1 RESSTSTASIEGE
14 RDALIKT
21 SPDLTTRRRSR
32 LKELSHLRLSSST
45 ESNKLSIARK
55 RSATTTANNPNR
67 LGVAPTHVRR
77 HSWVEDRVAP
87 EDGMPTMGEYFKKIL
102 LIFEGMSLDPGS
114 GAGGLYFPGGGSN
127 CVSQQDLNNEIHPS
141 GQSPMEDFS
150 DLDEDSERRPINGE
164 SSGLIYSNQDV
175 QNLLGYDVTPLE
187 SRKTSLLQSGVQA
200 ARSLSNVLFSDQ
212 QETARMQYGVDSSFK
227 TRLQQYFVEN
237 YKSSF
242 RIRGFNLFIK
252 VLSCILYCIRVV
264 QDDADLI
271 RGGRK
276 SDGATSNITYDSLFW
291 IESDYKIWILQ
302 TVVAII
308 SIAETTLLF
317 YISYKGSF
325 IRLLLNVHFLLEMIT
340 SFPFIVSIFIPKLR
354 NLYVPVFLNCWLAKS
369 ALQAML
375 NDLNR
380 SMTMVSSALSRQM
393 MSLMSILICLVFTGM
408 CSMEHLMRGGDRPID
423 LWTSFYFVMVT
434 LSTVG
439 YGDVCPNTWHSQL
452 VIVII
457 ICIVLAVMPSQVEAL
472 IQTVIEKQQAGDD
485 LGTFGHSE
493 AHVVVT
499 ITHLEVEFIRDFLT
513 EFYAHQENQ
522 QILTV
527 LLSPSEMDSQTKMLL
542 RVPLWS
548 QRVFYVRGTA
558 LVDEDLERA
567 RMSKAVRCFILS
579 ARHVKKKNESDQ
591 HTVLRSWAVKD
602 FAPNVP
608 QYVQVF
614 RPETKMHLDHA
625 QEVIC
630 EDEFKYGL
638 LANNCICPGLS
649 TFLTLLIHTSRGEE
663 GQKSSESWHK
673 VYGFHSGNEIYDI
686 LVEDSKFFGDYL
698 GNTFTYA
705 SFHAHRAYGVGL
717 LAIKGGQPGAR
728 IKLNPGLTHIIQPGD
743 RLYYMALTNEES
755 LYNFKRDLKKQQIK
769 AATTSNIANAGYLD
783 VPDLEGGLEKPEKK
797 RSRNIFIK
805 VYLKSKSKS
814 GNGAESLLLDVAMGG
829 DETARRPS
837 IAAVTEMSHYSSSSD
852 EEDAQCDRCGGEC
865 IENLVHRTT
874 PPVKAYIG
882 TSFTVCHMLK
892 KKRELC
898 CLQLDQPCIHNPS
911 PIATQSTWK
920 NPAVILAATRTS
932 SGMYNFII
940 PLRAYYR
947 PVHELRPIV
956 LLLELE
962 DTAGPANA
970 FLDAISYFP
979 MVYWIEGKISREKQI
994 CHCSIDNL
1002 LRAGI
1007 CRAEQ
1012 VIVVKET
1019 AAIAEEHS
1027 ADCDTIVTV
1036 QKIHR
1041 MFPRVRLI
1049 TELTH
1054 SSNMR
1059 FVQFDPFNPLQ
1070 QSKFEKKERKRGSN
1084 MPFMFRLPF
1093 AQGGVFSANMMDRI
1107 LYQVIV
1113 KEFVVDFVRV
1123 LLGIDQTPG
1132 SGYLTSQLCSKCAD
1146 VPIGIFRTKKM
1157 DAKSVSIDTEDTC
1170 QQVNSIMLQNRKKD
1184 AEDMVKHRMDLLGLK
1199 SEENEVVCVART
1211 ETTIS
1216 YVIINPTT
1224 DMQLEEG
1231 DIVYVIRAP
1240 VKQDVRS
1247 RK

>member
-1 RESSTSTASIEGE
+1 
-14 RDALIKT
+14 
-21 SPDLTTRRRSR
+21 
-32 LKELSHLRLSSST
+32 
-45 ESNKLSIARK
+45 
-55 RSATTTANNPNR
+55 
-67 LGVAPTHVRR
+67 
-77 HSWVEDRVAP
+77 
-87 EDGMPTMGEYFKKIL
+87 
-102 LIFEGMSLDPGS
+102 
-114 GAGGLYFPGGGSN
+114 
-127 CVSQQDLNNEIHPS
+127 
-141 GQSPMEDFS
+141 
-150 DLDEDSERRPINGE
+150 
-164 SSGLIYSNQDV
+164 
-175 QNLLGYDVTPLE
+175 
-187 SRKTSLLQSGVQA
+187 
-200 ARSLSNVLFSDQ
+200 
-212 QETARMQYGVDSSFK
+212 MQYGVDSSFK

-242 RIRGFNLFIK
+242 RIRSFNLLIK

-264 QDDADLI
+264 QDDAPLVM
-271 RGGRK
+271 K
-276 SDGATSNITYDSLFW
+276 AKTDGATSEIQYNRLFW
-291 IESDYKIWILQ
+291 IKSDVTIWMLQ
-302 TVVAII
+302 TVVAAI
-308 SIAETTLLF
+308 SIAETILIF

-340 SFPFIVSIFIPKLR
+340 SFPFILSIFFPELR
-354 NLYVPVFLNCWLAKS
+354 ELYVPVFLNCWLAKS

-380 SMTMVSSALSRQM
+380 SSQMINSALSRQM
-393 MSLMSILICLVFTGM
+393 ASLMSILICLVFTGM

-439 YGDVCPNTWHSQL
+439 YGDICPNTWHSQL

-527 LLSPSEMDSQTKMLL
+527 LLSPSELDSQMKMLL

-567 RMSKAVRCFILS
+567 RMSKAMRCFILS
-579 ARHVKKKNESDQ
+579 ARHVKRKNESDQ
-591 HTVLRSWAVKD
+591 HTILRSWAVKD
-602 FAPNVP
+602 FAPHVP

-614 RPETKMHLDHA
+614 RPETKMHLEHA
-625 QEVIC
+625 EEVIC

-663 GQKSSESWHK
+663 GQKSTEPWHK

-686 LVEDSKFFGDYL
+686 LVEESKFFGDYV

-717 LAIKGGQPGAR
+717 LAIKSGGIGTR

-783 VPDLEGGLEKPEKK
+783 VPDLESGHDKPEKK

-805 VYLKSKSKS
+805 FQFASKSKS
-814 GNGAESLLLDVAMGG
+814 GNGAESLLLDAALGG

-837 IAAVTEMSHYSSSSD
+837 IAAVTEMSHYSSSSEDDD
-852 EEDAQCDRCGGEC
+852 EQCDRCGGEC

-874 PPVKAYIG
+874 PPVKAYVG
-882 TSFTVCHMLK
+882 SSFTVCHVLK

-898 CLQLDQPCIHNPS
+898 CLHLDKACSHNPS
-911 PIATQSTWK
+911 PIATQSRWK

-956 LLLELE
+956 LLLEL
-962 DTAGPANA
+962 DDADAGPNNA

-979 MVYWIEGKISREKQI
+979 LVYWIQGKISSHYRFSPF
-994 CHCSIDNL
+994 SIDNL

-1036 QKIHR
+1036 QKIHK

-1113 KEFVVDFVRV
+1113 KEFVVDFVRL

-1157 DAKSVSIDTEDTC
+1157 DAKSPCLWSY
-1170 QQVNSIMLQNRKKD
+1170 LKRKYTGSGHFQGRRKD
-1184 AEDMVKHRMDLLGLK
+1184 VEDMVKHRMDLLGLM

-1211 ETTIS
+1211 ETTLS

-1240 VKQDVRS
+1240 VKEDVRS

>member
-1 RESSTSTASIEGE
+1 DNPMFLENLSWRTFELGKSSESHEYDE
-14 RDALIKT
+14 
-21 SPDLTTRRRSR
+21 
-32 LKELSHLRLSSST
+32 KEELM
-45 ESNKLSIARK
+45 K
-55 RSATTTANNPNR
+55 R
-67 LGVAPTHVRR
+67 
-77 HSWVEDRVAP
+77 
-87 EDGMPTMGEYFKKIL
+87 
-102 LIFEGMSLDPGS
+102 
-114 GAGGLYFPGGGSN
+114 
-127 CVSQQDLNNEIHPS
+127 
-141 GQSPMEDFS
+141 
-150 DLDEDSERRPINGE
+150 
-164 SSGLIYSNQDV
+164 
-175 QNLLGYDVTPLE
+175 
-187 SRKTSLLQSGVQA
+187 
-200 ARSLSNVLFSDQ
+200 
-212 QETARMQYGVDSSFK
+212 ARMQYGVDSSFK

-242 RIRGFNLFIK
+242 RIRSFNLFIK

-264 QDDADLI
+264 QDDAELI
-271 RGGRK
+271 RAGRK
-276 SDGATSNITYDSLFW
+276 SDGATSAINYDALVW
-291 IESDYKIWILQ
+291 IKSDYKIWMLQ

-308 SIAETTLLF
+308 SIGETILLF

-340 SFPFIVSIFIPKLR
+340 SFPFILSIFFPELR
-354 NLYVPVFLNCWLAKS
+354 QLYVPVFLNCWLAKS

-472 IQTVIEKQQAGDD
+472 IQTVMEKQQAGDD
-485 LGTFGHSE
+485 LGTFGHTE
-493 AHVVVT
+493 KHVVVT

-522 QILTV
+522 TILTV
-527 LLSPSEMDSQTKMLL
+527 LLSPSELDSQMKMLL

-567 RMSKAVRCFILS
+567 RMAKALRCFILS

-591 HTVLRSWAVKD
+591 HTILRSWAVKD
-602 FAPNVP
+602 FSPEVP

-614 RPETKMHLDHA
+614 RPETKMHLEHA

-663 GQKSSESWHK
+663 GQKSSEPWHK
-673 VYGFHSGNEIYDI
+673 VYGFHSGNEIYNITVD
-686 LVEDSKFFGDYL
+686 DSKFFGDYL

-717 LAIKGGQPGAR
+717 LAIKGSQPGAR

-743 RLYYMALTNEES
+743 TLYYMALTNEES
-755 LYNFKRDLKKQQIK
+755 LYNFKRDLKRQQIK
-769 AATTSNIANAGYLD
+769 AATTSNIANAGIELDYDKAIPIPKGYLD
-783 VPDLEGGLEKPEKK
+783 VPDLESGMEKPDKK

-805 VYLKSKSKS
+805 LKSKSKS
-814 GNGAESLLLDVAMGG
+814 GQGAESLLLDVATGG
-829 DETARRPS
+829 EETARRPS
-837 IAAVTEMSHYSSSSD
+837 IAAVTEMSHYESSSD
-852 EEDAQCDRCGGEC
+852 EEDGQQTGREGEKNGEKKKPKCEQCGDEC
-865 IENLVHRTT
+865 IEKLVHRTT
-874 PPVKAYIG
+874 PPVKAYVG
-882 TSFTVCHMLK
+882 TSFTVCHVLK

-898 CLQLDQPCIHNPS
+898 CLQLDVPCSHNPS

-962 DTAGPANA
+962 DASGPANA

-979 MVYWIEGKISREKQI
+979 LVYWIQGKIS
-994 CHCSIDNL
+994 SIDNL

-1059 FVQFDPFNPLQ
+1059 FVQFDPFNPLM

-1093 AQGGVFSANMMDRI
+1093 AQGGVFSANMMDRL
-1107 LYQVIV
+1107 LYQVVV
-1113 KEFVVDFVRV
+1113 KDFVVDFVRL

-1132 SGYLTSQLCSKCAD
+1132 SGYLTSFEITNSDLWIKNYGRLYQQLCSKCAD

-1157 DAKSVSIDTEDTC
+1157 DGKSTSIDTEETC
-1170 QQVNSIMLQNRKKD
+1170 RIINTSMQQQGRRKD
-1184 AEDMVKHRMDLLGLK
+1184 VEDMVKHRMDLLGLK
-1199 SEENEVVCVART
+1199 SEENGVVCVART

-1240 VKQDVRS
+1240 VKEDVRS
-1247 RK
+1247 RKVNPRRGLMRSEAVRDSSQPPLSSMD